1 MKLTRDTLKKI
12 IKEELNSLLKEGV
25 SRMYSMDYLNG
36 VHKGLL
42 DQAIQQLNQA
52 KQKGQDYAKVNISG
66 IEFIIKGGEPGA
78 AVQYVGPN
86 PSVPFVEGPKVPR
99 YSLEGLDDR
108 GDKFLAQLS
117 AGIQG
122 FYQDQAASQNK
133 QIQRIY

>member
-1 MKLTRDTLKKI
+1 MKITREKLKQI

-25 SRMYSMDYLNG
+25 SHVYGLDFLNARK
-36 VHKGLL
+36 KGLF

-52 KQKGQDYAKVNISG
+52 KQNGQDFAKVNVSG
-66 IEFIIKGGEPGA
+66 MGFIIRGGEPGA

-99 YSLEGLDDR
+99 YSLEGLDDKA
-108 GDKFLAQLS
+108 DNFLKQIS
-117 AGIQG
+117 SEVQS

-133 QIQRIY
+133 KIQKIY